1 MATCYNCGGE
11 LPADMPIYRS
21 STCPSCGKEVKVC
34 LNCRFYEPGAHW
46 DCRETVNE
54 LVVEKDRANFCEFFA
69 VATANRL
76 KTGSTKA
83 TKQARS
89 NFDRLFGNG

>member
-1 MATCYNCGGE
+1 MANCYHCGTE
-11 LPADMPIYRS
+11 FPAPFSVYRS
-21 STCPSCGKEVKVC
+21 TVCPSCGKDVKVC

-69 VATANRL
+69 L
-76 KTGSTKA
+76 STEHRASRGAGAAKE
-83 TKQARS
+83 ARS
-89 NFDRLFGNG
+89 DFDKLFGNG